1 MKVFKV
7 LLGIIAVLVLL
18 AVAVLGILAI
28 WGIYPVSLDI
38 IVKSAITLTIATIVL
53 LLLWLFIALFFKK
66 EKHRNIGNNAHP
78 ID

>member
-7 LLGIIAVLVLL
+7 FLGIIFVLVLL
-18 AVAVLGILAI
+18 AGAILGILAI

-38 IVKSAITLTIATIVL
+38 IIKASITLVVAFIAL
-53 LLLWLFIALFFKK
+53 LLLWLFVALFFKK
-66 EKHRNIGNNAHP
+66 EKHRNSGNNAHP